1 MRSKKPQKIFSQIKV
16 IDAGAK
22 GKSVAKAPDG
32 RIIFMNEA
40 IPGDIVDVQA
50 KKRRKSYYEG
60 KVISIIKKSKFR
72 VDPKCS
78 HFQVCGGCSWQNMK
92 YDKQLDYK
100 EKEVQNNL
108 HRIGNIKPDKILP
121 IKKSEKEFFYRNK
134 LEFSFSNSKWLTTKE
149 IKSKNIYTDKDALG
163 FHVPGMWNK
172 VVDIDKCWLQK
183 NPSNSIRNFIKE
195 SAKTLG
201 LSFFDYKTTNG
212 DLRSMMI
219 RISSSGDIMVLI
231 QFYNKPKLMEK
242 FLNSVLNEFPNIS
255 SLLYVVNK
263 KANDTLYDQKIVC
276 YYGND
281 HIYETIGNLKFKINA
296 KSFYQTN
303 SDQTKEL
310 YKIVKKFA
318 NIKSNEI
325 VYDLY
330 SGIGT
335 ISIFISEYA
344 KKVIGIECINEAVK
358 AAKENKKLN
367 SIKNVNFFCGEIR
380 KILNNDFLEKNGSP
394 DTIIIDPPRSG
405 MHRKV
410 VDKLLA
416 ICPKKIVYVSCNSA
430 TQARD
435 LDLLSKSYKAIISQS
450 IDMFPQTYHVEN
462 VVLLKKNNLIN
473 E

>member
-60 KVISIIKKSKFR
+60 KVISIIKKSEFR

-108 HRIGNIKPDKILP
+108 YRIGNIKPNKILP
-121 IKKSEKEFFYRNK
+121 IKKSKKQFFYRNK

-149 IKSKNIYTDKDALG
+149 VKSKNIYTDKDALG

-172 VVDIDKCWLQK
+172 VVDIDKCWLQE

-195 SAKTLG
+195 SAKTLE
-201 LSFFDYKTTNG
+201 LSFFDYKKTNG

-219 RISSSGDIMVLI
+219 RTSSTGQIMVLI
-231 QFYNKPKLMEK
+231 QFYNKPKLMEE
-242 FLNSVLNEFPNIS
+242 FLNSVLSEFPNIS

-344 KKVIGIECINEAVK
+344 KKVIGIECVNEAVK
-358 AAKENKKLN
+358 AANENKKLN

-380 KILNNDFLEKNGSP
+380 KILNNDFLKENGSP
-394 DTIIIDPPRSG
+394 DTIIVDPPRSG

-435 LDLLSKSYKAIISQS
+435 LDLLNKSYKAIISQS
-450 IDMFPQTYHVEN
+450 VDMFPQTYHVEN